1 MIDSVSEQAGVG
13 GNPRA
18 RRSAHRAESTD
29 RLPPHS
35 PEAEQGVIGCI
46 LLAPEDCL
54 DELDESGVQPEWF
67 YDLRHQHL
75 FRVLRAMHFR
85 TPRVPVD
92 IITLQTELKQI
103 GLLEDIGGLPYLNQL
118 QDGVSSPANLPS
130 YVEIVR
136 AKWQLR
142 TIVRSCTELVSAV
155 YSHEGPVETLIEEAQ
170 QEINKL
176 SELHTRRSE
185 QKIKSILR
193 DRLLPKLEGHYTRGK
208 AQMTGLITT
217 GLEYLDKIYCG
228 WGGED
233 NGNFHVIAAR
243 PNVGKTS
250 LVTSIMLHAAL
261 DFEWVEEVSEV
272 DARLA
277 EAAGKE
283 AIFNSHQNK
292 WYLKRKGVPVG
303 FSSLES
309 TGTAIA
315 KKMLFQRAKADLQR
329 WRTGFAVEADFQ
341 PLVTASGQIAG
352 PDNIIIDDTARDTIT
367 SIKAKWR
374 RWHRQHGV
382 RFFLLDYIQLIK
394 TQRGKFRPDRVQE
407 MEDICAELQALGKEL
422 NCPMC
427 VLAQLNRDYEK
438 EPNRLPRLSDL
449 KNCGAIEQD
458 ADSVTLLYK
467 PSPYKA
473 FSKEYTSDYE
483 RFSDVMA
490 QEFGD
495 NWKKWDG
502 RPERINALVEK
513 NREGPKGDAQLL
525 FLKSSCLFVDWRQ
538 WLKQRGY
545 DKPAAGEESRYKHE
559 GQRTIDPEDVPNAN
573 TDT

>member
-1 MIDSVSEQAGVG
+1 MIDSISDRAGAASDLK
-13 GNPRA
+13 RA
-18 RRSAHRAESTD
+18 RRAHIDGATTD

-35 PEAEQGVIGCI
+35 PEAERGVLGCA
-46 LLAPEDCL
+46 LLEPSDCL
-54 DELDESGVQPEWF
+54 DALDELGVQPEWF
-67 YDLRHQHL
+67 YDMRHQHL
-75 FRVLRAMHFR
+75 YRVLRGMHFR

-103 GLLEDIGGLPYLNQL
+103 GLLEELGGIAYLNGL
-118 QDGVSSPANLPS
+118 TDDVPSAANLPY

-136 AKWQLR
+136 EKWQLR
-142 TIVRSCTELVSAV
+142 VIVQACTEVVVRV
-155 YSHEGPVETLIEEAQ
+155 YEHDGSIEDLLDEAQ
-170 QEINKL
+170 QRINQL
-176 SELHTRRSE
+176 SELHTHRTE
-185 QKIKSILR
+185 QKIRSILR
-193 DRLLPKLEGHYTRGK
+193 DRVVPKLEGHYTRGK
-208 AQMTGLITT
+208 AQMTGLVTT

-250 LVTSIMLHAAL
+250 LVTGIMLHAAL
-261 DFEWVEEVSEV
+261 DFEWVEEVSEA
-272 DARLA
+272 DARIA
-277 EAAGKE
+277 EAAGKTV
-283 AIFNSHQNK
+283 IFNSGQNK

-315 KKMLFQRAKADLQR
+315 KKMLFQRARADLQR
-329 WRTGFAVEADFQ
+329 WRTGYATAEDFQ
-341 PLVTASGQIAG
+341 PLVNASGQIAG
-352 PDNIIIDDTARDTIT
+352 PDNILIDDTARDTIT

-394 TQRGKFRPDRVQE
+394 TPRGKFRPDRVQE

-467 PSPYKA
+467 PSPYKP
-473 FSKEYTSDYE
+473 FSKEYTPDYE
-483 RFSDVMA
+483 KFAEHMT

-513 NREGPKGDAQLL
+513 NREGPKGDARLL
-525 FLKSSCLFVDWRQ
+525 FLKSSCLFVDYQQ
-538 WLKQRGY
+538 WLKQKGY
-545 DKPAAGEESRYKHE
+545 AKPAAGEESRYKHE
-559 GQRTIDPEDVPNAN
+559 GQGTLMEPEDG
-573 TDT
+573 